1 MEKPAVNNRVQVTAF
16 GEFLLRLHSNHGK
29 RIQQT
34 DGYTAYYAGSEA
46 NVCVLLS
53 RLGIPV
59 NYTTRIPHNDLA
71 LAGVQQLKSQGVG
84 TDDIIYGGDKL
95 GLFFTETGN
104 GIRPTR
110 VIYDRNGA
118 AYANLQRGMMDW
130 KKILSSTEYFHW
142 SGVAPAIS
150 ASAAE
155 VCAEAIDAARDA
167 GVLISADF
175 NYRSKL
181 WQYGK
186 AAKEVMPGLLRHS
199 QVAVAD
205 LDAIQIYYGIETNTQ
220 WTLEDRFKKSF
231 ELLQQ
236 QIPGLRTLGMSFRKP
251 TDHLHPLY
259 FAALAHEGQF
269 VFSEGYVL
277 QQITD
282 PVGTGDAFTAGL
294 LYGLLQQQ
302 APQQIINFATACG
315 AIKQSIAGD
324 WAITGK
330 AEIEELMQHGISG
343 RIAR

>member
-1 MEKPAVNNRVQVTAF
+1 MEKASGSKTFQVTAF
-16 GEFLLRLHSNHGK
+16 GEFLLRLHSNQGK

-34 DGYTAYYAGSEA
+34 DGFTAYYAGSEA
-46 NVCVLLS
+46 NVLVLLS

-59 NYTTRIPHNDLA
+59 NYITRMPRNDLA
-71 LAGVQQLKSQGVG
+71 QAGVQQLRSQAVG
-84 TDDIIYGGDKL
+84 TDDILYGGDKL
-95 GLFFTETGN
+95 GIYFTEAGN

-110 VIYDRNGA
+110 VLYDRNGT
-118 AYANLQRGMMDW
+118 AYSTLQTGMINW
-130 KKILSSTEYFHW
+130 KKILSSTQYFHW
-142 SGVAPAIS
+142 SGVSPAVS

-155 VCAEAIDAARDA
+155 VCAEAVAAAKEA

-175 NYRSKL
+175 NYRSTL
-181 WQYGK
+181 WQYGRT
-186 AAKEVMPGLLRHS
+186 AKEVMPALLQHS
-199 QVAVAD
+199 DVAVAD
-205 LDAIQIYYGIETNTQ
+205 LDAIQLYYGIETNRQ

-251 TDHLHPLY
+251 TDQPYPLY
-259 FAALAHEGQF
+259 CAALAHEGQF

-277 QQITD
+277 HQITD
-282 PVGTGDAFTAGL
+282 AVGTGDAFTAGM

-302 APQQIINFATACG
+302 SPQTIINFATACG

-330 AEIEELMQHGISG
+330 AEIEELVNNGISG